1 MLHPPIEHM
10 PHDPRT
16 SLPVFALSG
25 RLLAYTTST
34 PPLRPGPE
42 SLGTIVTSHTLASKS
57 VTHRK
62 SDQPHN
68 RLQSQR
74 SAEPMS
80 RGSGSGSGSG
90 QGAILNSAVELGGVA
105 AKGVWAGLK
114 MGAQAAGRA
123 ANQRLASS
131 APARSS
137 LEEMTRED
145 ITATSMTTTTSESR
159 SFEGSSHMEEAPSTE
174 QPDVG
179 GQWVKVVDLCAG
191 GTDGPRT
198 IAHFRLPRS
207 KPLVSPSGN
216 DTAQSRTVSHLAF
229 SPSGTSLFIAP
240 RDGRVF
246 HMVDIH
252 PASPGHE
259 LMHGRHGAEGEVSG
273 EVWHMY
279 ELRRGN
285 TAAAVSEVQ
294 WSLDERWV
302 GVATQRGTVR
312 ESFPPS
318 FSRHMG

>member
-1 MLHPPIEHM
+1 MILDPGTLEVMHPPVEQL
-10 PHDPRT
+10 PHDSRT

-34 PPLRPGPE
+34 PPVRPGPE
-42 SLGTIVTSHTLASKS
+42 SLGTIVTSHTLATRSS
-57 VTHRK
+57 TSRK

-68 RLQSQR
+68 RLQNQR

-80 RGSGSGSGSG
+80 RGSGSG

-105 AKGVWAGLK
+105 ARGVWAGLK

-137 LEEMTRED
+137 LDEMTRED
-145 ITATSMTTTTSESR
+145 ITASTSATSESR
-159 SFEGSSHMEEAPSTE
+159 SFEGSSHMDEATSVD
-174 QPDVG
+174 QSDAG
-179 GQWVKVVDLCAG
+179 GQWVKVIDLCAG
-191 GTDGPRT
+191 GSGGIRT

-216 DTAQSRTVSHLAF
+216 DTAQSRTISHLAF
-229 SPSGTSLFIAP
+229 SPSGTSLFVAP

-246 HMVDIH
+246 HLVDIH
-252 PASPGHE
+252 PASPGRE
-259 LMHGRHGAEGEVSG
+259 LILGRQGVEGEVSG

-285 TAAAVSEVQ
+285 TAAAVNEVK
-294 WSLDERWV
+294 WSLDGRWV

-312 ESFPPS
+312 EYS
-318 FSRHMG
+318 